1 MGSRSSGGKLFFVGG
16 WERLFRHNWFYPELF
31 KHCDSKQ
38 GQIPWNPSFSCLKK
52 NHRKKNEPFT
62 VYPIKN
68 LRLWPWNVGFDH
80 VRMGLDQNV
89 LWALRPPETTRE
101 NTDWVLQNDEMSW
114 VIAFVW
120 TCVGW
125 WSVVSCF
132 WHLAEHDRFVLEGR
146 ASVSATKKRMC
157 WDWWHLWAWAGEAC
171 PNWTSIYIE
180 RSGQVS

>member
-1 MGSRSSGGKLFFVGG
+1 VGNSFLLVVGNDSSDTTGFTRNFSNTVIQNKGKFH
-16 WERLFRHNWFYPELF
+16 E
-31 KHCDSKQ
+31 
-38 GQIPWNPSFSCLKK
+38 IPRFHIWK
-52 NHRKKNEPFT
+52 RTIVKKNEPFT

-120 TCVGW
+120 TCVDW

-157 WDWWHLWAWAGEAC
+157 WDWWHLWAWAGAVC